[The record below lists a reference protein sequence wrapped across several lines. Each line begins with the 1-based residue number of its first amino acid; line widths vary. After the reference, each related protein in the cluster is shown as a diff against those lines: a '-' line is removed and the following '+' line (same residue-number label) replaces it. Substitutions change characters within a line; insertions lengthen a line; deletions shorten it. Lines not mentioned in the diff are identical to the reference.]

1 MHLAVSGQNNL
12 MKRTANSL
20 HEGGKCISMQ
30 SSNSEECIICSLRCS
45 STEQQ
50 LEVLRHRFCVH
61 QHALGSLLCQHSPC
75 CIRLGPDSN
84 SAQLSSFYQTAWY
97 TSLNRRTTKRQLLVH
112 SLLWSETKMPGVIVL
127 YIVQILGKSPRE
139 ESSWNKDIWVCT
151 GCRNNWFQR
160 IMYKASCNKQ

>member
-1 MHLAVSGQNNL
+1 MKRWENAFQCSLATLRSALFAVFTAAQLSNSWRSCVIDSAYVNMHLL
-12 MKRTANSL
+12 L
-20 HEGGKCISMQ
+20 
-30 SSNSEECIICSLRCS
+30 
-45 STEQQ
+45 
-50 LEVLRHRFCVH
+50 
-61 QHALGSLLCQHSPC
+61 ALPVAYSHC

-84 SAQLSSFYQTAWY
+84 GTQLQVAFFHIACH
-97 TSLNRRTTKRQLLVH
+97 TSLNRWTTKRQLLVH

-139 ESSWNKDIWVCT
+139 ESSWNKDIWLCT